1 MKQDYSLTQERKA
14 KRLYLKPYSAAK
26 SPGWT
31 WQAMGAVAGLAGGL
45 VTILFGS
52 VFSLVGW
59 FAKSKATGS
68 FLGKY
73 GTALFL
79 FAIPLLILGAHCL
92 DLLDRKR

>member
-1 MKQDYSLTQERKA
+1 MKQDYPLTGERKG
-14 KRLYLKPYSAAK
+14 KRLYLKPYSPAK
-26 SPGWT
+26 SSGWT
-31 WQAMGAVAGLAGGL
+31 WQAMGAVIGLAGGL

-52 VFSLVGW
+52 VFSMIGW

-73 GTALFL
+73 GTTLFL
-79 FAIPLLILGAHCL
+79 LAIPLLILGAHCL